1 MMLSYCQPSYLHGH
15 SALVRASS
23 RHSDVKGLSRNHRL
37 RLSGLRFDDL
47 QTELDGSFL
56 ESLHLLLLVSVLV
69 VLETLV
75 DVLVSPL
82 EHAIHQA
89 GQLVRHGGDRLRR
102 TAYCPITRSECVGTL
117 SNNIDREVRPRLS
130 EWNTFGRLA

>member
-37 RLSGLRFDDL
+37 SGLRFDDL

-56 ESLHLLLLVSVLV
+56 E
-69 VLETLV
+69 
-75 DVLVSPL
+75 
-82 EHAIHQA
+82 
-89 GQLVRHGGDRLRR
+89 
-102 TAYCPITRSECVGTL
+102 
-117 SNNIDREVRPRLS
+117 
-130 EWNTFGRLA
+130 